1 MIVYA
6 VSMRRSMRRIVIMT
20 KVKAYCNMCGF
31 DTYRDEGE
39 DCPYHQK
46 VLSDGTLLY
55 DEFNQDGEEL

>member
-1 MIVYA
+1 
-6 VSMRRSMRRIVIMT
+6 MT
-20 KVKAYCNMCGF
+20 EKVKAYCNMCGF
-31 DTYRDEGE
+31 DTYRDRGQ